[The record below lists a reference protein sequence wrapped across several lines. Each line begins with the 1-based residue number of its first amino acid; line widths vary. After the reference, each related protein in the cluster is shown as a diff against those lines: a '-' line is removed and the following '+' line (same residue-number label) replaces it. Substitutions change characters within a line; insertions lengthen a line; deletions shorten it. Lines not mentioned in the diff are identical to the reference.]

1 MPWML
6 SGMTQSVMQRRTT
19 IHGVTLPIEENIV
32 QTAQLHILST
42 FINICIHVDHS
53 WAIACAQLWAIARL
67 GRFLILFFFFSV
79 ARFVALLVWALVLQM
94 RPLVC
99 HSWQKN
105 RPAP

>member
-1 MPWML
+1 ML
-6 SGMTQSVMQRRTT
+6 HLLHLHLFDVIRQQITILFERQS
-19 IHGVTLPIEENIV
+19 
-32 QTAQLHILST
+32 LH
-42 FINICIHVDHS
+42 
-53 WAIACAQLWAIARL
+53 L